1 MLRIIGLACVAT
13 VALSQDVAV
22 ADATGAPALDTSQSD
37 AALASAKSV
46 VDNVRANGNAL
57 MLKEQT
63 LCKAEFDGVNE
74 WQATIEGNA
83 AQRAADKAQRDKDK
97 KGLADAI
104 GGRLA
109 ALEKFLVFLK
119 TIRKQLGSHI
129 QRTNKIFTSVYDAN
143 QQCVLEASKVM
154 QDLGYVVSLPWSP
167 FVTPIIVPKQDKQGT
182 SSMQVLGTFI
192 LHPASCILDSHHTV
206 WFDLAHRVL
215 FSSYCLSPLFKI
227 LRPRPIRTHPTM
239 WVPPVVKNRRP
250 MPLAVRKEG
259 MPPAARTMPHQLR
272 LSWKWKAP

>member
-182 SSMQVLGTFI
+182 SSMQVLGSFI
-192 LHPASCILDSHHTV
+192 LHPASLIHTTVFGLILLTV
-206 WFDLAHRVL
+206 
-215 FSSYCLSPLFKI
+215 FSFL
-227 LRPRPIRTHPTM
+227 PT
-239 WVPPVVKNRRP
+239 VFLPSSR
-250 MPLAVRKEG
+250 
-259 MPPAARTMPHQLR
+259 
-272 LSWKWKAP
+272 S